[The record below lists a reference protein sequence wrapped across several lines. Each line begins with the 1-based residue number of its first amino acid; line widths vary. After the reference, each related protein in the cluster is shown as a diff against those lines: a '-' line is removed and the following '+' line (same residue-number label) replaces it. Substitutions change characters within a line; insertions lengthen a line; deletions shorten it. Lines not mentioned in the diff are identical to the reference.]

1 MSNRPQLPT
10 AFLDRM
16 RQLLGDEFDRFIDS
30 YDEPALRALRIN
42 PLKVNAAE
50 TKTLLSEL
58 YLNNGANC
66 EDRDIS
72 NVPWCN
78 LGYYFGDDLRPGTHP
93 CHAAGTF
100 YIQEPSAMLPGE
112 LAHIAINRII
122 RKKGFVRVLDMCAA
136 PGGKSTHV
144 AGYIGNKGILV
155 ANEPVPT
162 RAKILSQNIERM
174 GLTNTLV
181 CNEMSDKLASV
192 FPGFFDVILTDVPCS
207 GEGMF
212 RKDDVAITE
221 WSEENVDMCVKRGTE
236 ILDAAHICLKHD
248 GCIVY
253 STCTYEPAENEEAV
267 KRFADSHPGYSVAKV
282 RVSGIEPSVDG
293 TYRIWPHKHKGEG
306 HFAAVLT
313 AADESDWTGECTD
326 SQSALDEAVRSEE
339 ASEANT
345 KNSKR
350 ISGAYVCD
358 KKLSKDAQ
366 NLLKE
371 FFAETLTSKS
381 YDSINGVMIAF
392 GDNIYCV
399 PEELVSYVTASDR
412 LRSLR
417 IERPGLHIG
426 TLKKGRIE
434 PSHSLALALSPG
446 MCVNEV
452 MLKASD
458 ERVIKYLQGESISCD
473 SSLKGYAVVY
483 VDGYSIGWG
492 KASGGVLKNHYPKGL
507 RYRP

>member
-1 MSNRPQLPT
+1 MSNEIHLPA

-16 RQLLGDEFDRFIDS
+16 RSLLGDEYDKFIQS
-30 YDEPALRALRIN
+30 YDEPAHRALRLN
-42 PLKVNAAE
+42 PLKVNTAATE
-50 TKTLLSEL
+50 ALLSEV
-58 YLNNGANC
+58 YGISGANRK
-66 EDRDIS
+66 DS
-72 NVPWCN
+72 NITSVPWCN
-78 LGYYFGDDLRPGTHP
+78 LGYYFGDDLRPGIHP
-93 CHAAGTF
+93 YHAAGAF

-112 LAHIAINRII
+112 LAHIAINRVIKE
-122 RKKGFVRVLDMCAA
+122 RGFVRVLDMCAA

-162 RAKILSQNIERM
+162 RARILSQNIERM

-181 CNEMSDKLASV
+181 CNEMPDKLASV

-212 RKDDVAITE
+212 RKDEVAIAE
-221 WSEENVDMCVKRGTE
+221 WSEDNVDMCVKRGEE
-236 ILDAAHICLKHD
+236 ILNAAHTCLKHD
-248 GCIVY
+248 GSIIY

-282 RVSGIEPSVDG
+282 RVSGIEPSADG

-313 AADESDWTGECTD
+313 AADESDWTNEDCSKVLDVISERRTD
-326 SQSALDEAVRSEE
+326 IVF
-339 ASEANT
+339 
-345 KNSKR
+345 
-350 ISGAYVCD
+350 D
-358 KKLSKDAQ
+358 KSVSKDAQ
-366 NLLKE
+366 NLLKQ
-371 FFAETLTSKS
+371 FIGDNLTSGGAA
-381 YDSINGVMIAF
+381 IPGGMIIAF
-392 GDNIYCV
+392 GDNIYSV
-399 PEELVSYVTASDR
+399 PEELASYVKTSDKSK
-412 LRSLR
+412 SLR

-426 TLKKGRIE
+426 IIKKGRIE

-452 MLKASD
+452 MLKAGD
-458 ERVIKYLQGESISCD
+458 ERVLKYLQGESISCNP
-473 SSLKGYAVVY
+473 SLKGYAALY
-483 VDGYSIGWG
+483 VDGYSTGWG

-507 RYRP
+507 RYHP